1 MAGSKVPMD
10 VKPAGNAA
18 PVASLPRP
26 NSLLSSVDCD
36 ARRQQS
42 DRWCQE
48 TQVMIAMPE
57 LKLSRLLESELAKN
71 RGGCDRA
78 VIVFEAVDG
87 FGKLLDRRGRSHRP
101 PVPFAAWSGS
111 WLETHRSGCVQ
122 VDGDRSSLSSTT
134 AARIRIGAFG

>member
-87 FGKLLDRRGRSHRP
+87 FGKLLDRRGIASATGTVCGMVGVLARNPSVRM
-101 PVPFAAWSGS
+101 
-111 WLETHRSGCVQ
+111 
-122 VDGDRSSLSSTT
+122 RSS
-134 AARIRIGAFG
+134 